1 MFPRWGITYLINLSP
16 RTFITYV
23 FPRSFPTKY
32 ITKLRMK
39 YQSDVIS
46 LYLIFR
52 SPVFPRCFPGVSPLL
67 IIIMKSKSVGCHFII
82 MIFIDFPRCFP
93 GVSPVFIIIP
103 ASALRFGAASL
114 EMQRTLL
121 CAMHS
126 RLCVDPRRSSP
137 AQARIHM
144 TRGWAVESGG
154 STSCEW
160 KEGGNAACSAL
171 VNCPTVHEAAK
182 WDSPRCPRQ
191 RQR

>member
-1 MFPRWGITYLINLSP
+1 MNNFAELLSIGCVLNYYYYIIINNNNYYEGIIISP
-16 RTFITYV
+16 GV
-23 FPRSFPTKY
+23 
-32 ITKLRMK
+32 
-39 YQSDVIS
+39 
-46 LYLIFR
+46 
-52 SPVFPRCFPGVSPLL
+52 SPVFPR
-67 IIIMKSKSVGCHFII
+67 
-82 MIFIDFPRCFP
+82 RCFP
-93 GVSPVFIIIP
+93 GVSPVFIIFP

-126 RLCVDPRRSSP
+126 RLCVDPRRSLP

-182 WDSPRCPRQ
+182 WDSPHCPRQ
-191 RQR
+191 WRR

>member
-1 MFPRWGITYLINLSP
+1 MQISLYVGNKSGKDRGTSPMIPRWGITYLINLSP

-52 SPVFPRCFPGVSPLL
+52 SPVFPRCFPGVSP
-67 IIIMKSKSVGCHFII
+67 
-82 MIFIDFPRCFP
+82 
-93 GVSPVFIIIP
+93 VFIIIP

-126 RLCVDPRRSSP
+126 RLCVDPRRSLP

-182 WDSPRCPRQ
+182 WDSPHCPRQ
-191 RQR
+191 RRR